1 MDIEINTDFKKALN
15 LLEGEKNLFITGRAG
30 TGKST
35 FLKYFCENT
44 KKQFVLLAPTG
55 VAAVNI
61 GGQTIHSFFRFK
73 PGVTLDEAEKIGK
86 RNQKN
91 KLYQKLELLI
101 IDEISMVRADLFDCV
116 DIFLKKARKN
126 NLPFGGVQLLF
137 IGDLYQLP
145 PVERAEEKESF
156 KRVYESPYFFSGR
169 AMKEL
174 TLEIIE
180 FEKIYRQKDSRFINL
195 LNKVRNKSIEEE
207 DIHKLNERYIKDF
220 DEKEYQ
226 DHIYLTTRNLQ
237 ADEVNGRNL
246 DRLKEKKFIFTAES
260 DGEFERNLHPAEE
273 ILILKKGARVMFLNN
288 DKFNRWINGSLGW
301 VKKINKEK
309 IIVAVDGGGE
319 EEVEQYTWEINE
331 NYFDQEIKI
340 IKRRTIGSFTQVPL
354 KLSWAITIHKS
365 QGKTFDKVVIDIG
378 RGTFTSGQA
387 YVALSRCR
395 SFEGIVLK
403 APLKKNHI
411 WLDWRVMQFLTNF
424 QYKLAKKELS
434 DEKKELLIRQA
445 IEKKQKIEIIYL
457 KAKDEKSKRIILP
470 KKLQMEEYNG
480 HDYLA
485 LTAYCFLRTGERI
498 FNVKRIIQIKQIVL

>member
-1 MDIEINTDFKKALN
+1 MYLY
-15 LLEGEKNLFITGRAG
+15 
-30 TGKST
+30 S
-35 FLKYFCENT
+35 YF
-44 KKQFVLLAPTG
+44 P
-55 VAAVNI
+55 
-61 GGQTIHSFFRFK
+61 
-73 PGVTLDEAEKIGK
+73 
-86 RNQKN
+86 
-91 KLYQKLELLI
+91 
-101 IDEISMVRADLFDCV
+101 
-116 DIFLKKARKN
+116 
-126 NLPFGGVQLLF
+126 
-137 IGDLYQLP
+137 
-145 PVERAEEKESF
+145 
-156 KRVYESPYFFSGR
+156 
-169 AMKEL
+169 
-174 TLEIIE
+174 
-180 FEKIYRQKDSRFINL
+180 
-195 LNKVRNKSIEEE
+195 
-207 DIHKLNERYIKDF
+207 
-220 DEKEYQ
+220 
-226 DHIYLTTRNLQ
+226 LQ
-237 ADEVNGRNL
+237 
-246 DRLKEKKFIFTAES
+246 EKKFIFTAES